1 MEPKKVKTEIERRT
15 RDTSKLVALEAQK
28 VAVGEM
34 VLERLDEILE
44 LLQTAGFKV
53 SAKTVPAEPRAAP
66 VQATAGSIP
75 PNTIVVQAGQL
86 APGAPAQP
94 VQRPCVVC
102 GQEAVLAET
111 LPDGTQK
118 VYCRPHGQARSR
130 EKQEEAVAAD
140 LFHGN
145 TGTLYTRPK
154 PTGPPPQKTIIQ
166 APPMPAP
173 AMASNT
179 PADPLKGPFSN
190 GPSLT
195 PPHNPIFD
203 ADD

>member
-1 MEPKKVKTEIERRT
+1 MEAKKIKTEIEKRT
-15 RDTSKLVALEAQK
+15 RDTSKLIELEAQK
-28 VAVGEM
+28 IAVGEM
-34 VLERLDEILE
+34 VLERLDSILE
-44 LLQTAGFKV
+44 LLRTAGFKV
-53 SAKTVPAEPRAAP
+53 VKAPVPSTAQAAP
-66 VQATAGSIP
+66 PP
-75 PNTIVVQAGQL
+75 PNTIVVQANQL
-86 APGAPAQP
+86 APEAPAKP

-154 PTGPPPQKTIIQ
+154 PPGPPAQKTIIQ
-166 APPMPAP
+166 APPAPPPPAQP
-173 AMASNT
+173 AT
-179 PADPLKGPFSN
+179 DLLKGQFPN
-190 GPSLT
+190 GEAGP

-203 ADD
+203 NDD